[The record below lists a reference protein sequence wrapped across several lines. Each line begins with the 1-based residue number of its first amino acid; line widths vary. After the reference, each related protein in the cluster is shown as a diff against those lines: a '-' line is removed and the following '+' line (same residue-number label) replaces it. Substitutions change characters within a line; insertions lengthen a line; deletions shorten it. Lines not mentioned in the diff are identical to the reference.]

1 MRSSTNRKRIVRTL
15 AAVAAAAGALIVTAG
30 PSAAAT
36 GAPATLLPS
45 GTSAA
50 AGCVTT
56 DIHLDPAAREAGWT
70 VECADRRYVFADI
83 TVFAGG
89 VAHSNPQEAKWVE
102 AGDTWQ
108 DLNVYPQTTPP
119 IDHLCVHLV
128 TYVDP
133 DNPFEQPQAIG
144 HACV

>member
-1 MRSSTNRKRIVRTL
+1 M
-15 AAVAAAAGALIVTAG
+15 AAAAGALTIAAL
-30 PSAAAT
+30 PASAAPASAAAFA
-36 GAPATLLPS
+36 AP
-45 GTSAA
+45 A

-70 VECADRRYVFADI
+70 VECTDRRYVYADV

-89 VAHSNPQEAKWVE
+89 VADSNPSEARWVD

-108 DLNVYPQTTPP
+108 DLNVYPQTTPA
-119 IDHLCVHLV
+119 IDHLCVHIV

-133 DNPFEQPQAIG
+133 TNPFEQPQVIG
-144 HACV
+144 HKCI

>member
-1 MRSSTNRKRIVRTL
+1 MRSSTNRKRIART
-15 AAVAAAAGALIVTAG
+15 AAALVAAAGALVVTAG
-30 PSAAAT
+30 ASAAAT
-36 GAPATLLPS
+36 GAPAAPVPADA
-45 GTSAA
+45 SAS

-56 DIHLDPAAREAGWT
+56 DIHLDPAAREVGWT

-89 VAHSNPQEAKWVE
+89 VADSNPREAKWVE
-102 AGDTWQ
+102 AGGTWQ

-128 TYVDP
+128 SYVDP
-133 DNPFEQPQAIG
+133 NDPFEQPQVIG